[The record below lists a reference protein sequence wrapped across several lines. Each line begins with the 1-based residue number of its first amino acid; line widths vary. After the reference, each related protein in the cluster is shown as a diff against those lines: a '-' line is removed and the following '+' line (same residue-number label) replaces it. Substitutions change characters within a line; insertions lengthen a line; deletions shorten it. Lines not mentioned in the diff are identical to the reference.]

1 MTNVEQQLRMTL
13 EHYALHT
20 EVSVDALERM
30 ADRHRRRGLL
40 VRSGGFAAVAAAVV
54 ALVVVVAMLPRP
66 TDPVIEPAG
75 GGDDRPGAGADGEHE
90 PSPDGDS
97 DHPRVQQVIERLIAA
112 NEAAPDRPVPGDGQ
126 VLVDRTYAIWAST
139 AVKANGAS
147 ANHELGLQVHDT
159 VHRPGD
165 RDPISKRAQ
174 VATRTPTSDVDELRD
189 WAARQLTEVDV
200 EERTAADQGF
210 EMADWDL
217 EAFLQQAE
225 AESQGTAE
233 PASGATER
241 PEQAHAFIAAADALR
256 EGLEPA
262 DRIRALQAIARIDDR
277 FTDYRGEI
285 ADLLGR
291 PGIAIGGYDPS
302 SDTYNVLIFDPDTG
316 DLLGEYGH
324 AADPAT
330 TPLPISTLTA
340 RETFTRPDDGD
351 R

>member
-1 MTNVEQQLRMTL
+1 MTDVEQQLRKTL
-13 EHYALHT
+13 DHYAQHT

-30 ADRHRRRGLL
+30 ADRRRRRGLL
-40 VRSGGFAAVAAAVV
+40 VRAGGFAAVAAAVI
-54 ALVVVVAMLPRP
+54 ALVVAVGMLPRP
-66 TDPVIEPAG
+66 ADPVIEPAG
-75 GGDDRPGAGADGEHE
+75 GGDDRPAAGEQE
-90 PSPDGDS
+90 LSPDGDS
-97 DHPRVQQVIERLIAA
+97 DHARVQLAIERLIAA
-112 NEAAPDRPVPGDGQ
+112 NETAPDRPVPGDGQ
-126 VLVDRTYAIWAST
+126 VLVDRTYAIWASMTVTVDGDT
-139 AVKANGAS
+139 AD
-147 ANHELGLQVHDT
+147 HELGLQVHDT

-174 VATRTPTSDVDELRD
+174 IATRGPASDIDELRD
-189 WAARQLTEVDV
+189 WATRQLAEVDV
-200 EERTAADQGF
+200 DELTAADQGF
-210 EMADWDL
+210 EMGGWDL

-225 AESQGTAE
+225 TESKGTAE
-233 PASGATER
+233 PAPGATER

-302 SDTYNVLIFDPDTG
+302 NDTYNVLIFDPETG

-340 RETFTRPDDGD
+340 RETFTRPQHGD